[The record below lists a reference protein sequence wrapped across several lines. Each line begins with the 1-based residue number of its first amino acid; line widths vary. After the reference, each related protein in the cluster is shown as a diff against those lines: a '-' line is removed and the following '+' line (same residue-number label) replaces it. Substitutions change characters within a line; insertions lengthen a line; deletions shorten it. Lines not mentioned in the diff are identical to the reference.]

1 MLPLGALDAF
11 GYTGTFATFG
21 FLLVYLLVCMVA
33 PVDLR
38 RGGSLLPRQVASAVI
53 GVLLMLFVMFGSI
66 YPVPD
71 WPLNLIPYLFAA
83 YMMIGAL
90 WFGTMKMRKPELL
103 MMIEHDLEV

>member
-1 MLPLGALDAF
+1 
-11 GYTGTFATFG
+11 
-21 FLLVYLLVCMVA
+21 
-33 PVDLR
+33 
-38 RGGSLLPRQVASAVI
+38 
-53 GVLLMLFVMFGSI
+53 MFGSI